1 MVEMFLKLRAG
12 FNLFLPAV
20 HTSRIPL
27 VQAVAV
33 HLLTQG

>member
-1 MVEMFLKLRAG
+1 MVEMFLNLRTG

-20 HTSRIPL
+20 HTSRNPL
-27 VQAVAV
+27 VQSVAV